1 MLATKALFGLLGL
14 YTEIICPDTTTCLS

>member
-1 MLATKALFGLLGL
+1 MLATKALFGLWGL